1 MKKKKK
7 RERSGREVEI
17 KWKEIT
23 GTLEWGEREREK
35 KIEYNQVF
43 DTVIEVVAYGYKVDT
58 SA

>member
-1 MKKKKK
+1 M
-7 RERSGREVEI
+7 ERNNWYLGM
-17 KWKEIT
+17 
-23 GTLEWGEREREK
+23 GGERKREK

>member
-1 MKKKKK
+1 M
-7 RERSGREVEI
+7 EI

>member
-1 MKKKKK
+1 M
-7 RERSGREVEI
+7 G
-17 KWKEIT
+17 
-23 GTLEWGEREREK
+23 GERERK